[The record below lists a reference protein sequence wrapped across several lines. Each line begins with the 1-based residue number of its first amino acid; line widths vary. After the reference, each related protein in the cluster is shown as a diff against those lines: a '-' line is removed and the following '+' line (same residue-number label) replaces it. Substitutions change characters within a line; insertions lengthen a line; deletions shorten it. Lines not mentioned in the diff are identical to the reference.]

1 MKQMKTRLSQLGIK
15 TRRC

>member
-1 MKQMKTRLSQLGIK
+1 MKTRLSQLGIK